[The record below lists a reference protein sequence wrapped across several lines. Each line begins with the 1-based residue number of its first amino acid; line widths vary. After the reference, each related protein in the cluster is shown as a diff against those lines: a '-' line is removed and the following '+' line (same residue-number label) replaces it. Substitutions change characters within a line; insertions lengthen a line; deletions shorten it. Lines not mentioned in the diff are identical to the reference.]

1 MLAARGAVPAPSGIP
16 RPAADHAPHCLPPL
30 PERFARATT
39 SLFSPG
45 TQGSCTRPSW
55 PRPLTFS
62 HVPYAAN
69 AISSFQATP
78 LSVPLPS
85 PTQVQISLWPR
96 FPSAGAQ
103 TCSPFWLHIS
113 CLPRTCIVTCPLL
126 CPPPAPPSLLRPS
139 EQQGTPTRAENAF
152 KVRLS
157 IRTALGDKAYA
168 WDTNEEYLF
177 KAMVAFSMRKVPNR
191 EATEIS
197 HVLLCNVTQRVSF
210 WFVVTDSS
218 KNHTLPAVEVQSAI
232 RMNRNRINNAFSLN
246 DQTLEF
252 LKIPSTLAP
261 PTDPSVPIWIII
273 FGVIFCIVIVAITL
287 LILSGIRQRRR
298 KNKEPSEVDD
308 AEDKCENMITI
319 ENGIPC
325 DPLDTKGGHIND
337 AFMTEDERLT
347 PL

>member
-1 MLAARGAVPAPSGIP
+1 MQRGFFFFLT
-16 RPAADHAPHCLPPL
+16 LPCVFH
-30 PERFARATT
+30 PERMLWL
-39 SLFSPG
+39 LFFLVTAIHAELCQPG
-45 TQGSCTRPSW
+45 
-55 PRPLTFS
+55 
-62 HVPYAAN
+62 AA
-69 AISSFQATP
+69 
-78 LSVPLPS
+78 
-85 PTQVQISLWPR
+85 
-96 FPSAGAQ
+96 
-103 TCSPFWLHIS
+103 
-113 CLPRTCIVTCPLL
+113 
-126 CPPPAPPSLLRPS
+126 
-139 EQQGTPTRAENAF
+139 NAF

-157 IRTALGDKAYA
+157 IRTALGNKAYA
-168 WDTNEEYLF
+168 WDTSEEYLF

-210 WFVVTDSS
+210 WFVVTDPS
-218 KNHTLPAVEVQSAI
+218 KNHTLPAVEVQTAI
-232 RMNRNRINNAFSLN
+232 RMNKNRINGAFFLN

-261 PTDPSVPIWIII
+261 PMDPSVPIWIII

-308 AEDKCENMITI
+308 AEDKCENMNTI

-325 DPLDTKGGHIND
+325 DPLDMKGGHIND